1 MDLPKDI
8 QPNRRLLDPRD
19 LPVTWP
25 GFVHRMLVEI
35 LSSMS
40 FHSISLLQL
49 TWLTYFIYMLPLA
62 CNRHESRPLDWHG
75 SEVKRQWDIA
85 QCTMDAVDAARGI
98 AALGLTLD
106 ALSRRLDGSF
116 NFLGFESLRKHW
128 KHTIYF
134 KHHFQSF

>member
-1 MDLPKDI
+1 
-8 QPNRRLLDPRD
+8 
-19 LPVTWP
+19 
-25 GFVHRMLVEI
+25 MLVEI

-49 TWLTYFIYMLPLA
+49 TWLTWFIYMLPIA
-62 CNRHESRPLDWHG
+62 CKRHESGPLDWH

-116 NFLGFESLRKHW
+116 NFFGFDSLR